1 MGTTRNCLFVSFF
14 DTCWKREN
22 VITIWAMN
30 EYGVYDSWTKLVQI
44 PSDLSLYNDPYIV
57 PISILENG
65 EVLMSDSSGL
75 VLYNPKEKTV
85 RTVLQLEH
93 RADCALTYVETLVS
107 PNKSWLRALIKKKK
121 LPHWWSFDEVVG
133 SCKGLKCLAWLLRH
147 CIDILLWNPS
157 TRIAKFLPRFL
168 SPFSNWIFEGF
179 GYDPTTEDYK
189 IVLSFFTQLQIFT
202 KNME

>member
-1 MGTTRNCLFVSFF
+1 
-14 DTCWKREN
+14 
-22 VITIWAMN
+22 MN

-65 EVLMSDSSGL
+65 EVLISDSSGL
-75 VLYNPKEKTV
+75 ELYNPKEKTV

-121 LPHWWSFDEVVG
+121 KLPHWWSFDEVV
-133 SCKGLKCLAWLLRH
+133 AWLLRH

-157 TRIAKFLPRFL
+157 TRIPNFLPRFL
-168 SPFSNWIFEGF
+168 SPFSSWIFEGF

-189 IVLSFFTQLQIFT
+189 VVLGSNFHTVANFH
-202 KNME
+202 